1 MSALITTSP
10 ALQIP
15 SSKSTKPDHRMA
27 DIRHYSTNGGM
38 LCCSSQPVFIYLV
51 IGCKIDADLRASF
64 HWSVVNDAMI
74 EKLDGTIRKEFIRPE
89 VGFSTQI
96 SETIVSIILIKPR
109 NPRLKQTLNKNKGR
123 GGVGVC
129 SGQGKVVSQGR
140 SSDSIQ

>member
-1 MSALITTSP
+1 
-10 ALQIP
+10 
-15 SSKSTKPDHRMA
+15 
-27 DIRHYSTNGGM
+27 
-38 LCCSSQPVFIYLV
+38 
-51 IGCKIDADLRASF
+51 
-64 HWSVVNDAMI
+64 MI

-109 NPRLKQTLNKNKGR
+109 NPRLKQTLNKNKG
-123 GGVGVC
+123 GGCRIGVC

>member
-1 MSALITTSP
+1 
-10 ALQIP
+10 
-15 SSKSTKPDHRMA
+15 
-27 DIRHYSTNGGM
+27 
-38 LCCSSQPVFIYLV
+38 
-51 IGCKIDADLRASF
+51 
-64 HWSVVNDAMI
+64 MI

-109 NPRLKQTLNKNKGR
+109 NPRLKQTLNKNKG

-140 SSDSIQ
+140 S